1 MPIEM
6 PLREDRTRI
15 VAMLEEPYT
24 ERQTHSDE
32 ADLDRPDA
40 PRSSRMP
47 TQEAGRPTHNPA
59 PVRLATMRPFRVI
72 LIEQDA
78 SRTTT
83 LVVPFERTPDVG
95 SVVELPQGG
104 RICVQHVLSA
114 DRDGLAG
121 IVLAAPA

>member
-6 PLREDRTRI
+6 PLREDRTRV

-24 ERQTHSDE
+24 ERQTHWDE
-32 ADLDRPDA
+32 TDVDPSEA

-47 TQEAGRPTHNPA
+47 NPA
-59 PVRLATMRPFRVI
+59 PVRVATMRPFRVV